1 MFNLNDHIFRLLQD
15 EPFFA
20 SLSRNVDKTEDKNI
34 PTAGVRINPDT
45 GFFELLYNPEFFEGL
60 ESDKQRSGVLVHEFY
75 HLVMEHILG
84 RLPDE
89 LAGIFE
95 GQVDPEKQALFK
107 LYNIA
112 ADLSINCHIG
122 KENLPENGCFPGHG
136 YFEEFPEFQSTEYY
150 YAKLKE
156 KAEQEEKEKEGKP
169 EDGSGEDS
177 EGDSKGSLSDMDS
190 FDDHSQWGG
199 KACDTA
205 TKEIAKQR
213 LTDAVK
219 QAADDASKVNSW
231 GSISSSMRKEIMD
244 RISPVLDWRKVLRY
258 FVKCSQ
264 RAEKRSTVKRLNKR
278 YPYVHPGRK
287 VRRQANIAI
296 SIDQSGS
303 VSDSMLAVFYSEL
316 NKLAEIATFT
326 VIPFD
331 TRVAED
337 KVYQWR
343 KGETRK
349 RERVLYGGTCFNAPT
364 EYVNAGRFDA
374 HIVLTDMC
382 APKPKSSKCARM
394 WMTDAENARRPY
406 FKTNER
412 VIAIAK

>member
-20 SLSRNVDKTEDKNI
+20 SLSRNVDKTEDRSI
-34 PTAGVRINPDT
+34 PTAGVRIDPKT
-45 GFFELLYNPEFFEGL
+45 GFFELLYNPDYFESL
-60 ESDKQRSGVLVHEFY
+60 PTDKQRTGVLVHEFY
-75 HLVMEHILG
+75 HLVMEHIIG

-89 LAGIFE
+89 LNGIFD
-95 GQVDPEKQALFK
+95 GQSDPKKQSLFK

-122 KENLPENGCFPGHG
+122 RENLPENGCFPGHG
-136 YFEEFPEFQSTEYY
+136 TFEDFEPFMTVEYY
-150 YAKLKE
+150 YEKLKQ
-156 KAEQEEKEKEGKP
+156 KAEQEQKDGTTEG
-169 EDGSGEDS
+169 GIG
-177 EGDSKGSLSDMDS
+177 DMDS

-199 KACDTA
+199 KACDAA

-213 LTDAVK
+213 LTEAVK
-219 QAADDASKVNSW
+219 KAADDASKSSSW
-231 GSISSSMRKEIMD
+231 GTVSASMKKEIME
-244 RISPVLDWRKVLRY
+244 RITPVLDWRKVLRY

-303 VSDSMLAVFYSEL
+303 VSDNMLAAFYSEL

-326 VIPFD
+326 VVPFD
-331 TRVAED
+331 TEVAED

-343 KGETRK
+343 KGESRK
-349 RERVLYGGTCFNAPT
+349 RERVLYGGTCFDAPT
-364 EYVNAGRFDA
+364 EYVNTGGFDA

-382 APKPKSSKCARM
+382 APKPKASRCPRM

-412 VIAIAK
+412 VIAITK

>member
-20 SLSRNVDKTEDKNI
+20 SLSRNVDKTEDRNI
-34 PTAGVRINPDT
+34 PTAGVRIDPET
-45 GFFELLYNPEFFEGL
+45 GFFELLYNPDFFEGL
-60 ESDKQRSGVLVHEFY
+60 ETDKQRSGVLVHEFY
-75 HLVMEHILG
+75 HLVMEHIIG

-89 LAGIFE
+89 LSGIFE
-95 GQVDPEKQALFK
+95 GQVDSKKQSLFK

-122 KENLPENGCFPGHG
+122 RDNLPETGCFPGYGH
-136 YFEEFPEFQSTEYY
+136 FEDLPEYQTVEFY

-156 KAEQEEKEKEGKP
+156 MAEQEEK
-169 EDGSGEDS
+169 DGNS
-177 EGDSKGSLSDMDS
+177 EGGLGDMDS

-199 KACDTA
+199 KACDPA

-213 LTDAVK
+213 LTEAVK
-219 QAADDASKVNSW
+219 KAADDASKVNSW
-231 GSISSSMRKEIMD
+231 GSVSASMKKEIME
-244 RISPVLDWRKVLRY
+244 RITPVLDWRKVLRY

-303 VSDSMLAVFYSEL
+303 VSDSMLASFYAEL

-326 VIPFD
+326 VVPFD
-331 TRVAED
+331 TEVASD

-343 KGETRK
+343 KGESRK
-349 RERVLYGGTCFNAPT
+349 RERVLYGGTCFDAPT
-364 EYVNAGRFDA
+364 EYVNAGGFDA

-382 APKPKSSKCARM
+382 APKPKSSRCPRM
-394 WMTDAENARRPY
+394 WMTDAEAARRPY

-412 VIAIAK
+412 VIAITK

>member
-20 SLSRNVDKTEDKNI
+20 SLSRNVDKTEDSNV

-60 ESDKQRSGVLVHEFY
+60 ETDKQRAGVLVHEFY
-75 HLVMEHILG
+75 HLVMEHIIG

-89 LAGIFE
+89 LSGIFE
-95 GQVDPEKQALFK
+95 NQSDPKKQALFK

-122 KENLPENGCFPGHG
+122 RENLPETGCFPGHG
-136 YFEEFPEFQSTEYY
+136 HFEDFEPFKTVEFYY
-150 YAKLKE
+150 EKLKE
-156 KAEQEEKEKEGKP
+156 KAEQEQKEGKT
-169 EDGSGEDS
+169 
-177 EGDSKGSLSDMDS
+177 EGGVGDMDS

-213 LTDAVK
+213 LTEAVK
-219 QAADDASKVNSW
+219 KAAEDASKSNSW
-231 GSISSSMRKEIMD
+231 GSVSASMKKEIMD
-244 RISPVLDWRKVLRY
+244 RITPVLDWRKVLRY

-303 VSDSMLAVFYSEL
+303 VSDNMLATFYSEL

-326 VIPFD
+326 VVPFD
-331 TRVAED
+331 TEVAED

-343 KGETRK
+343 KGESRK
-349 RERVLYGGTCFNAPT
+349 RERVLYGGTCFDAPT
-364 EYVNAGRFDA
+364 AYVNAGGFDA

-382 APKPKSSKCARM
+382 APKPKSSKCPRM

-412 VIAIAK
+412 VIAITK

>member
-20 SLSRNVDKTEDKNI
+20 SLSRNVDKTEDTSI
-34 PTAGVRINPDT
+34 PTAGVRINPET
-45 GFFELLYNPEFFEGL
+45 GFFELLYNPEFFSNL
-60 ESDKQRSGVLVHEFY
+60 ETDNQRTGVLVHEFY
-75 HLVMEHILG
+75 HLVMEHIVG

-89 LAGIFE
+89 LAGVFE
-95 GQVDPEKQALFK
+95 GKVDPEKQGLFK

-122 KENLPENGCFPGHG
+122 RSNLPETGCFPG
-136 YFEEFPEFQSTEYY
+136 YEPFEDLPAFETVEFYY
-150 YAKLKE
+150 ERLKQ
-156 KAEQEEKEKEGKP
+156 KAEQEKKDGTY
-169 EDGSGEDS
+169 EDGL
-177 EGDSKGSLSDMDS
+177 GSMDS
-190 FDDHSQWGG
+190 LDDHSQWGG
-199 KACDTA
+199 KSCDTA
-205 TKEIAKQR
+205 TKDIARQR

-219 QAADDASKVNSW
+219 KAAEDASKSSW
-231 GSISSSMRKEIMD
+231 GSVSSSMKKDIME
-244 RISPVLDWRKVLRY
+244 RITPVLDWRKVLRY

-303 VSDSMLAVFYSEL
+303 VSDNMLATFYSEL

-326 VIPFD
+326 VVPFD
-331 TRVAED
+331 TEVAKD

-343 KGETRK
+343 KGENRK
-349 RERVLYGGTCFNAPT
+349 HERVLYGGTCFDAPT
-364 EYVNAGRFDA
+364 IFVNEGDYDA

-382 APKPKSSKCARM
+382 APKPKSSRCPRL
-394 WMTDAENARRPY
+394 WMTDADNARRPY

>member
-34 PTAGVRINPDT
+34 PTAGVRIDPET
-45 GFFELLYNPEFFEGL
+45 GFFELLYNPDFFEGL
-60 ESDKQRSGVLVHEFY
+60 ATDKQRTGVLVHEFY
-75 HLVMEHILG
+75 HLVMEHIIG

-89 LAGIFE
+89 LAGIFD
-95 GQVDPEKQALFK
+95 GQVDPKKQALFK

-122 KENLPENGCFPGHG
+122 RDNLPENGCFPGHG
-136 YFEEFPEFQSTEYY
+136 HFEDFPEFQTVEYY
-150 YAKLKE
+150 YERLKK
-156 KAEQEEKEKEGKP
+156 KAEQEQK
-169 EDGSGEDS
+169 DGTS
-177 EGDSKGSLSDMDS
+177 EGGVSDMDS

-199 KACDTA
+199 KSCNKA

-213 LTDAVK
+213 LTEAVK
-219 QAADDASKVNSW
+219 KAAEDASKANSW
-231 GSISSSMRKEIMD
+231 GTVSSSMKKEIME
-244 RISPVLDWRKVLRY
+244 RITPVLDWRKVLRY

-303 VSDSMLAVFYSEL
+303 VSDSMLAAFYTEL

-326 VIPFD
+326 VVPFD

-349 RERVLYGGTCFNAPT
+349 RERVLCGGTCFDAPT
-364 EYVNAGRFDA
+364 EYVNAGGFDA

-382 APKPKSSKCARM
+382 APKPKASRCPRM
-394 WMTDAENARRPY
+394 WMTDADHARRPY